1 MSFKISYAF
10 IKGSWDGT
18 PGSSNFT
25 QSTDVFATPAE
36 FYASYSSVDS
46 KAVVDEYNVSGDIVQ
61 RAIAISADGKVKI
74 NTIEYIDEA
83 AHDAYVADGRWSAEE
98 SATKV
103 YNVEEAAAPEDVNTF
118 DEGNEIY
125 YHSSAHLF

>member
-1 MSFKISYAF
+1 MSFKKTYAF

-25 QSTDVFATPAE
+25 QDATVFATPEE
-36 FYASYSSVDS
+36 FVSDYSSADS
-46 KAVVDEYNVSGDIVQ
+46 KAVVDEYNTSGDVVQ
-61 RAIAISADGKVKI
+61 RAIGLSADGKVKL

-83 AHDAYVADGRWSAEE
+83 AHDAYVADGRWGDEE
-98 SATKV
+98 AATKV
-103 YNVEEAAAPEDVNTF
+103 YDVELAAAPEDVNTF
-118 DEGNEIY
+118 NEPGKIY